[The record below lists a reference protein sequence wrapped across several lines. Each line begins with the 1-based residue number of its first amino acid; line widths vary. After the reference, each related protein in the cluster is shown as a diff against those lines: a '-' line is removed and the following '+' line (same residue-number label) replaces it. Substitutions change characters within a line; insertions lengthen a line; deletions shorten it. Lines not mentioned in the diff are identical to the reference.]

1 MNSYHF
7 DKPHLIAAYKEE
19 KFVGIFVTY
28 AKETLTLEELDKYMS
43 EATCFVAEEIPL
55 EISDDV
61 TPENYMDVLEEM
73 IENFS
78 ESRFSELFG
87 SDLLF
92 IPKTL
97 H

>member
-1 MNSYHF
+1 MMGHYF
-7 DKPHLIAAYKEE
+7 ERPHLIAAYKEE
-19 KFVGIFVTY
+19 KFIGIFVTY
-28 AKETLTLEELDKYMS
+28 PEETLTLEELDKYMG

-61 TPENYMDVLEEM
+61 TPENYMYVLEEM

-78 ESRFSELFG
+78 ESRLSELFG
-87 SDLLF
+87 SELLF